1 MNLIKI
7 KLIGLQICITIFLI
21 LLYTFSISDFMDN
34 IPQSFG
40 LAGDGLSISYTLSFI
55 GIGLGYVYYYISKL
69 KKTLK
74 KYIRLGVPAGIVLI
88 LLISY
93 FLFDIHV
100 YFDLLLILAK
110 IGFLMIFINFPALMV
125 FGLLKNKKG
134 YCHISICGGLFF
146 LLTTK
151 ILFAFA
157 FKTIDQ
163 TYLLLIITGFI
174 FLLQMIFV
182 YFKLVSA
189 KNNVFNNKKSK
200 VEDDISYKFNLC
212 INRYFLYMLLIILS
226 CVLFTFIVYFCL
238 IQTSVLPTEVLN
250 IRFSSFVGISSAVG
264 VTILC
269 ILILGLYIS
278 QRKE

>member
-34 IPQSFG
+34 ISQSFG

-146 LLTTK
+146 LLTAK
-151 ILFAFA
+151 ILFVSA

-226 CVLFTFIVYFCL
+226 CVLFTFIAYFCL
-238 IQTSVLPTEVLN
+238 IQTSVLPNEVLN

-269 ILILGLYIS
+269 ILILWLYIS